1 MKDLSKREG
10 SGGGGG
16 EVGGVWC
23 RQLRAYNEG
32 GIGIEDEERQQ

>member
-16 EVGGVWC
+16 EVGGRCGAGSSELTVK
-23 RQLRAYNEG
+23 EG
-32 GIGIEDEERQQ
+32 